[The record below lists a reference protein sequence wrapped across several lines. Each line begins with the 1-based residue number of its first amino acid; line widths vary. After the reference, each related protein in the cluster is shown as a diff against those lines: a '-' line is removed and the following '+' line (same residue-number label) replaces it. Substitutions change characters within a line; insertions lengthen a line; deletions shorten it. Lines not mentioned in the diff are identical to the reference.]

1 LAEYSSP
8 KIVLFIKLPDIV
20 SEERNNHN
28 EEDVTQKKNTSAQ
41 IRLPIIL
48 ALAISAGIWI
58 GATFA
63 EPKSDRNDLKAAL
76 YKIQEII
83 TYINRDYV
91 DSVNTNELVE
101 HGIEKMLEKL
111 DPHSAYISAKDAQL
125 AKSQLDG
132 EFDGIGI
139 EFGVLR
145 DTIYVVAP
153 LTGGPSEKVG
163 IQSGDQIIKVDGK
176 TVAGTGVT
184 NRDVFDLLRG
194 PKGSQVDLQI
204 KRKHQ
209 NDMVDFTI
217 TRDKIPQYSVNA
229 SYMIND
235 EIGYIKVTRFAATT
249 FEEFKK
255 AIEELK
261 GQGMTKLMLDLQGNP
276 GGYMG
281 AAINMADEML
291 GENALIVSQKGKL
304 NRYNQKAYAVKP
316 GTFEQGSVIVLIN
329 EGSASASEIVA
340 GAIQDNDR
348 GLIVGRRSFGKGL
361 VQMPIDLSDGAELRL
376 TIARYYTPTGR
387 SIQKP
392 YGEGED
398 YGKDWE
404 NRFEHGEFFTADSIK
419 FDDSLRYETKGGRPV
434 FGGGGIMPDYFV
446 PLDTTM
452 NSAYINRLFG
462 SDSARE
468 FILGYVDNNKQ
479 KFDNMSFEEYHENFE
494 ISEAMLK
501 EVIRIGEANKVKFDE
516 KGYNKSKDYLKI
528 LLKAHMARSI
538 YDDNAFYKTINEINE
553 VYLQAMKLF
562 DEAENLAFQGKVRN

>member
-1 LAEYSSP
+1 LA
-8 KIVLFIKLPDIV
+8 ILAFLFFTGIKTDTV
-20 SEERNNHN
+20 SEEHN
-28 EEDVTQKKNTSAQ
+28 PSNQEDVNQRQNTKAQ

-111 DPHSAYISAKDAQL
+111 DPHSAYIPAKDAKL
-125 AKSQLDG
+125 AKSQLEG

-153 LTGGPSEKVG
+153 LDGGPSEKAG

-176 TVAGTGVT
+176 NVAGTGIT

-194 PKGSQVDLQI
+194 PKGSKVELEI
-204 KRKHQ
+204 KRKNQ
-209 NDMVDFTI
+209 GNLVEYSI

-229 SYMIND
+229 TYMIND
-235 EIGYIKVTRFAATT
+235 EIGYIKVTRFAANTYD
-249 FEEFKK
+249 EFR
-255 AIEELK
+255 AAVEELK
-261 GQGMTKLMLDLQGNP
+261 EQGMTKLVLDLQGNP

-281 AAINMADEML
+281 AAINMADEIL
-291 GENALIVSQKGKL
+291 GENAMIVSQQGKL

-316 GTFEQGSVIVLIN
+316 GIFEDGSVIVLIN

-340 GAIQDNDR
+340 GAVQDNDR

-376 TIARYYTPTGR
+376 TIARYYTPSGR

-398 YGKDWE
+398 YSKDWL
-404 NRFEHGEFFTADSIK
+404 NRYEHGEFFTADSIK
-419 FDDSLRYETKGGRPV
+419 FDDSLRYETKGGRAV
-434 FGGGGIMPDYFV
+434 YGGGGIMPDYFV

-452 NSAYINRLFG
+452 NSSYINKLF
-462 SDSARE
+462 STDSTRE
-468 FILGYVDNNKQ
+468 FMLSYVDKNKE
-479 KFDNMSFEEYHENFE
+479 KFENMSFEEYYNNFE
-494 ISEAMLK
+494 VSEGMLQELIK
-501 EVIRIGEANKVKFDE
+501 IGERNNVEFNE
-516 KGYNKSKDYLKI
+516 KEYKKSKEYLKI
-528 LLKAHMARSI
+528 LVKAHMSRNI
-538 YDDNAFYKTINEINE
+538 YDDNAFYKTINDINE
-553 VYLQAMKLF
+553 VYQQALKLF
-562 DEAENLAFQGKVRN
+562 DEAERLAFNR